1 MFQGKRNNQET
12 LDILIELYVIKLSA
26 LQVNSKVNCMRELI
40 FLTLANHLPRIKLL
54 DYGRFILYKLAGVK
68 ITGKALIFGPLIIR
82 PIGCAGNISIGD
94 MTFLNTHIRFGC
106 PDDRITIGCHCLIG
120 PNVMFE
126 TTGHSLVH
134 NPNKGRDRYTRPITV
149 EDEVWIGA
157 GAIVL
162 SGVTVGRGAVVA
174 AGAIVTKDVPPM
186 TLVTGVPAKV
196 TKKIEPDASSPGDI
210 ENVNI
215 QNDERAYTTDE

>member
-1 MFQGKRNNQET
+1 
-12 LDILIELYVIKLSA
+12 
-26 LQVNSKVNCMRELI
+26 MRELI

-82 PIGCAGNISIGD
+82 PIGCARKISIGD

-106 PDDRITIGCHCLIG
+106 PEDPITIGRHCLIG

-134 NPNKGRDRYTRPITV
+134 DPNEGRDRYTRPITV

-157 GAIVL
+157 GAIIL
-162 SGVTVGRGAVVA
+162 SGVTIGRGAVVA
-174 AGAIVTKDVPPM
+174 AGSVVTKDVPPK
-186 TLVTGVPAKV
+186 TLVAGVPAKV
-196 TKKIEPDASSPGDI
+196 TKKIEPDTSSPEDI
-210 ENVNI
+210 ETSNI
-215 QNDERAYTTDE
+215 QHDERTYPADETA

>member
-1 MFQGKRNNQET
+1 
-12 LDILIELYVIKLSA
+12 
-26 LQVNSKVNCMRELI
+26 MRELI

-68 ITGKALIFGPLIIR
+68 ITGKALIFGPLTIR
-82 PIGCAGNISIGD
+82 PIGCAKNISIGD

-106 PDDRITIGCHCLIG
+106 PDEPVIIGRHCLIG

-134 NPNKGRDRYTRPITV
+134 DPNNGRDRYTRPITV

-157 GAIVL
+157 GAIIL

-174 AGAIVTKDVPPM
+174 AGAVVTKNVPPM
-186 TLVTGVPAKV
+186 TLAAGVPAKV
-196 TKKIEPDASSPGDI
+196 IKKIEPDELSSEDI
-210 ENVNI
+210 ESGNL
-215 QNDERAYTTDE
+215 QNSERKSPA

>member
-1 MFQGKRNNQET
+1 
-12 LDILIELYVIKLSA
+12 
-26 LQVNSKVNCMRELI
+26 MRELI

-68 ITGKALIFGPLIIR
+68 ITGKALIFGPLTIR
-82 PIGCAGNISIGD
+82 PIGCAKNISIGD

-106 PDDRITIGCHCLIG
+106 PDEPIIIGRHCYIG

-134 NPNKGRDRYTRPITV
+134 RPKNGRDRYTQPITV

-157 GAIVL
+157 GAIIL
-162 SGVTVGRGAVVA
+162 SGVTVRRGAVVA
-174 AGAIVTKDVPPM
+174 AGAVVTKDVPPL
-186 TLVTGVPAKV
+186 TVVAGVPAKIF
-196 TKKIEPDASSPGDI
+196 KKIEPDEMSPEDIDAS
-210 ENVNI
+210 NT
-215 QNDERAYTTDE
+215 QERNFPVP